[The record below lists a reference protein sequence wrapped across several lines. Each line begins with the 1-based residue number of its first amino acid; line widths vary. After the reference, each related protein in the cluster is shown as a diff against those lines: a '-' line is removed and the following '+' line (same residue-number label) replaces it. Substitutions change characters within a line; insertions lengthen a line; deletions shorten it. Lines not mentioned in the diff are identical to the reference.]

1 MDKFVEFLKDKGY
14 IFVCNAFSKYYEK
27 PLLQHFTIQVAPSYY
42 NFEVRL
48 MKNHTRYFCS
58 IFDYRNGERDFIN
71 CESEFLETAKNIIKI
86 NMENEIKK
94 DFV

>member
-14 IFVCNAFSKYYEK
+14 TFVCAAFSEYYEK
-27 PLLQHFTIQVAPSYY
+27 PLLQHFTIQVAPSHY

-48 MKNHTRYFCS
+48 MKYNTRYFCS
-58 IFDYRNGERDFIN
+58 VFDYRNGERDFN
-71 CESEFLETAKNIIKI
+71 TCESEFTETAKNIVKI

-94 DFV
+94 DFE